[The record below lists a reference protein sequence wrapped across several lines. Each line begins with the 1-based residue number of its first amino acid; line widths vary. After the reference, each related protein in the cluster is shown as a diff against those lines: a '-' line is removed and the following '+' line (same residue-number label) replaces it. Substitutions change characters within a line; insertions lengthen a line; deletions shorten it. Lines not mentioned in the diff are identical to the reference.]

1 MRTNIVLDD
10 ELLEEARKYSKAK
23 TKKALIDE
31 ALKEFVETR
40 KRFDLSKLRGKISF
54 YKDYDYKELRKR
66 KLVDTDGQTR
76 SNH

>member
-1 MRTNIVLDD
+1 MRTNIVLDE
-10 ELLEEARKYSKAK
+10 ELLKEATKYSNAK
-23 TKKALIDE
+23 TKRALIDE

-66 KLVDTDGQTR
+66 KVIG
-76 SNH
+76 

>member
-1 MRTNIVLDD
+1 MRTNVVLDD
-10 ELLEEARKYSKAK
+10 ALLREARKYSKAT
-23 TKKALIDE
+23 TKRALIDE

-66 KLVDTDGQTR
+66 KVIG
-76 SNH
+76 

>member
-10 ELLEEARKYSKAK
+10 ELLREATKYSNAK
-23 TKKALIDE
+23 TKRALIDE

-54 YKDYDYKELRKR
+54 HKDYDYKELRKR
-66 KLVDTDGQTR
+66 KLID
-76 SNH
+76 